1 MGYQSLT
8 FIDRMDRSYRAR
20 TRQYFARSPCPFG
33 GGFFFKG
40 IVMSGTPADIDDICA
55 QFAGGKSLRSIA
67 RELGKAA
74 SAIRYWLS
82 IVRPTRKRAGKA

>member
-1 MGYQSLT
+1 
-8 FIDRMDRSYRAR
+8 
-20 TRQYFARSPCPFG
+20 
-33 GGFFFKG
+33 
-40 IVMSGTPADIDDICA
+40 MSGTPTDIDDICA

>member
-1 MGYQSLT
+1 
-8 FIDRMDRSYRAR
+8 
-20 TRQYFARSPCPFG
+20 
-33 GGFFFKG
+33 
-40 IVMSGTPADIDDICA
+40 MSGTPADIDDICA